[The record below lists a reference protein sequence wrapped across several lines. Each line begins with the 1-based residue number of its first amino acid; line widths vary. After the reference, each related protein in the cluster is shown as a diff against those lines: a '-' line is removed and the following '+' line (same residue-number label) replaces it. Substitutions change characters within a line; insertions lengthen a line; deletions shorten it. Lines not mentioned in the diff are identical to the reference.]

1 MVLATPLVLI
11 LFEIALRL
19 ADFGHSTSFFLPMQ
33 IQGRACL
40 VENDQFGWR
49 FFGPDMARAP
59 YPVVLHKAKEAGT
72 VRVFV
77 FGESAAYGDPQPEY
91 GLPRMLEAILS
102 VRFPERR
109 FEVVNAS
116 MTGINSH
123 VVLPIARDCAD
134 AQGDYWVIYMGN
146 NEVVGP
152 FGSGTVFGPKAP
164 PRALVRLSVAFKA
177 TRLGQLFE
185 AIGRKF
191 QKRTASQMAWG
202 GMTMFVNNHVRQD
215 DTHMARVYANFQK
228 NLDDIIATGLH
239 HGAQVVVSTM
249 ARNVRDCAPF
259 ASEHQSNLSAAD
271 SSRWNE
277 LYDRG
282 LDAQQTGEA
291 SKAIEYFRQAAEID
305 GSYADLHFRWGQCC
319 LVLTNLAEAQRQ
331 FNLACDLDTL
341 RFRSDSR
348 INEIIKQAP
357 MAHYSEGVKLV
368 DAQEVLAGESPDS
381 LVGDEFLYE
390 HVHLNFEGNYRLA
403 RALAQQIAPT
413 NTVWPSAAD
422 CARRLAFTDFDRSEG
437 ERQILQ
443 RLNDPPYTGQL
454 NHAEEYAKCKARY
467 ESLLP
472 ACKPEALEQDKLICR
487 QAVAS
492 WPEDWILR
500 ANLAMFE
507 QKTGDNAAAAAS
519 FKRITEMLP
528 QSLWARK
535 CLGIAL
541 GRSNRS
547 VEAMAAFA
555 QGLVLDPDDVQILEG
570 MAELS
575 LGQGKNDE
583 ARQYFERILRIQPFY
598 GPAHIGLGKI
608 FDSAGQHEQAR
619 AEFQKS
625 MEVRANTP
633 AAFSELGKFF
643 YAKGD
648 YTSAATNF
656 MDSLQAN
663 PSDAETHV
671 NLAISLA
678 HLGRWD
684 DAQTHCVEALRLD
697 TNLAAAHFCL
707 GMVKGHRGDDA
718 GAMEQ
723 FAESARLNPDLLEA
737 RLNLGIYLY
746 SQHHDEEARQQF
758 GKVLQRAPENK
769 MAKAYLD
776 RLNRRAGE
784 TPRR

>member
-1 MVLATPLVLI
+1 MVLVTPLLLL
-11 LFEIALRL
+11 LFEAALRL
-19 ADFGHSTSFFLPMQ
+19 MGFGYHTSFILPMQ
-33 IQGRACL
+33 IQGRECL
-40 VENDQFGWR
+40 IENERFGWR

-59 YPVVLHKAKEAGT
+59 YPMVLPKAKAPGT
-72 VRVFV
+72 VRVLV

-91 GLPRMLEAILS
+91 GLPRMLEALLS

-109 FEVVNAS
+109 FEVVNTG

-123 VVLPIARDCAD
+123 VVLPIARDCAE

-146 NEVVGP
+146 NEVIGP
-152 FGSGTVFGPKAP
+152 FGPGTVFGPKSP
-164 PRALVRLSVAFKA
+164 PQAMVRLSVAFKA
-177 TRLGQLFE
+177 TRLGQLFDTI
-185 AIGRKF
+185 ARKF
-191 QKRTASQMAWG
+191 QKCTASQIVWG
-202 GMTMFVNNHVRQD
+202 GMPMFVKNHVRQD
-215 DTHMARVYANFQK
+215 DPRMATVYANFQQ
-228 NLDDIIATGLH
+228 NLDDIVATGLR

-259 ASEHQSNLSAAD
+259 ASERRPDLSTVDA
-271 SSRWNE
+271 SRWDE
-277 LYDRG
+277 FYDHG
-282 LDAQQTGEA
+282 LGAQRTGEA
-291 SKAIEYFRQAAEID
+291 SKAIEYFRQAAEVD

-319 LVLTNLAEAQRQ
+319 LVLTNVAEARRQ
-331 FNLACDLDTL
+331 FNLACDADTL

-348 INEIIKQAP
+348 INEIIQQASI
-357 MAHYSEGVKLV
+357 AHQRAGVKFV
-368 DAQEVLAGESPDS
+368 DAQEVLAADSPDH
-381 LVGDEFLYE
+381 LVGDEFLYD

-413 NTVWPSAAD
+413 NTVWPSEAD
-422 CARRLAFTDFDRSEG
+422 CARRLAFTDFDRSEA

-443 RLNDPPYTGQL
+443 RLNDPPYIWQL
-454 NHAEEYAKCKARY
+454 NHAEEYAKSKARY

-472 ACKPEALEQDKLICR
+472 ASKPEALEQDKLICR
-487 QAVAS
+487 QAVAA

-519 FKRITEMLP
+519 FQRITEILP
-528 QSLWARK
+528 HSLWAWK
-535 CLGIAL
+535 SLGIAL
-541 GRSNRS
+541 GRINRT
-547 VEAMAAFA
+547 VEAMAAFRQA
-555 QGLVLDPDDVQILEG
+555 LIMHPDDVHVLEG
-570 MAELS
+570 MAESALR
-575 LGQGKNDE
+575 QGKTDE
-583 ARQYFERILRIQPFY
+583 AKRYFDRILNIQPFF
-598 GPAHIGLGKI
+598 GPAHIGLGEI
-608 FDSAGQHEQAR
+608 LDSAGQHEQAR

-648 YTSAATNF
+648 YASAATNF
-656 MDSLQAN
+656 MDSLGAN
-663 PSDAETHV
+663 PSDPETHV

-684 DAQTHCVEALRLD
+684 DAQAHCVEALRLD
-697 TNLAAAHFCL
+697 SNLAAAHICL
-707 GMVKGHRGDDA
+707 GMVKRHRGDEA

-723 FAESARLNPDLLEA
+723 FAEAVRLNPELLEA
-737 RLNLGIYLY
+737 RLNLAISLY

-758 GKVLQRAPENK
+758 EKVLQRAPDNK
-769 MAKAYLD
+769 KTQIYLD

-784 TPRR
+784 TPRQ